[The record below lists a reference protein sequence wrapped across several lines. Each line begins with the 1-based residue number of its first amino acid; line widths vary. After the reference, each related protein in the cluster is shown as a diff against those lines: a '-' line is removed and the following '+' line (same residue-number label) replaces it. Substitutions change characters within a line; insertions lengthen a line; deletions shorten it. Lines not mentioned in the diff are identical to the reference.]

1 MPIFKGI
8 KFGLLA
14 AGISLA
20 FNVRAATLSE
30 IDAAHLNGLQWL
42 LKNQDGNGNWSNTSD
57 VEVIAT
63 TSALD
68 ALAQAGIKGYPHT
81 KGISWLSNTQAASTD
96 ALARQI
102 LSLFHAGINIRPLMD
117 TLIARRSAA
126 TVSWGAYNQYG
137 GSFPDTS
144 LALDAIKI
152 TGTSYASIASAI
164 SFIKTK
170 QGNNALTGDFGWPYS
185 KNEPANAT
193 AKSRV
198 IPTAYN
204 ILTLNRYK
212 ALYVVQTNIDNA
224 ITWLKSQQKTGGGF
238 GEGTAGT
245 ILETALAYQ
254 AIVVERGTADAAAM
268 AAQDFLI
275 AQQSADGSWN
285 NDAFTTAEVLR
296 TFPATVLADTDVD
309 GIPDEIETLMGTN
322 AYVADSRW
330 LAQGNGD
337 SVTGVTTPQDLS
349 STSVFNQPFSFTLA
363 GTGTGPFTWRITS
376 GALPP
381 GLSLNSATGVI
392 GGTPSAVG
400 SYSFEY
406 TVTDANGVST
416 SVVAQI
422 DVLRTASGARDGD
435 LNGDAI
441 VDAADVALAERMAL
455 GLVTPTTNQLT
466 HADVAPAGV
475 PNGVIDAADIARI
488 RRKALGLETF

>member
-1 MPIFKGI
+1 MPIPKGI
-8 KFGLLA
+8 KLGLLA
-14 AGISLA
+14 VGATLT
-20 FNVRAATLSE
+20 FNANAATPSE
-30 IDAAHLNGLQWL
+30 INTAHLKGLQWL
-42 LKNQDGNGNWSNTSD
+42 LTNQSGEGGWPSASG
-57 VEVIAT
+57 VKIIAT
-63 TSALD
+63 TSSLD
-68 ALAQAGIKGYPHT
+68 ALTQAGIKGYPYS
-81 KGISWLSNTQAASTD
+81 KGISWLANADAPSTD
-96 ALARQI
+96 ALARQT
-102 LSLFHAGINIRPLMD
+102 LSLFQAGVNTSSLMIS
-117 TLIARRSAA
+117 LVARRNEDA
-126 TVSWGAYNQYG
+126 TSLSWGAYDRYA

-152 TGTSYASIASAI
+152 TGTTSVTVGNGI
-164 SFIKTK
+164 SFITSK
-170 QGNNALTGDFGWPYS
+170 QNVDNPGGGWPYT

-193 AKSRV
+193 AQSRV
-198 IPTAYN
+198 IPTVYN
-204 ILTLNRYK
+204 VLTLNRYK
-212 ALYVVQTNIDNA
+212 TSYSVSTNLSNA
-224 ITWLKSQQKTGGGF
+224 ITWLKSQQKAGGGF
-238 GEGTAGT
+238 GEGTNGT

-254 AIVVERGTADAAAM
+254 AIVAVNGTADSAAIL
-268 AAQDFLI
+268 AQDFLI
-275 AQQSADGSWN
+275 NSQATDGSWGS
-285 NDAFTTAEVLR
+285 DAFTTAQVLQ
-296 TFPATVLADTDVD
+296 TFPVTVLADADKD

-330 LAQGNGD
+330 LAQGND
-337 SVTGVTTPQDLS
+337 ESVTGVTTPLELS

-363 GTGTGPFTWRITS
+363 GTGAGPFTWKITS

-422 DVLRTASGARDGD
+422 DVLRTSPGAHDGD

-455 GLVTPTTNQLT
+455 GLITPTADQLT
-466 HADVAPAGV
+466 HADVAPAGT
-475 PNGVIDAADIARI
+475 PDGVIDAADVSRI